1 MVREVENENEDEH
14 KKKIEKEKKR
24 RQDIL
29 DERERIR
36 KLNEERK

>member
-1 MVREVENENEDEH
+1 MREVENENEDEH